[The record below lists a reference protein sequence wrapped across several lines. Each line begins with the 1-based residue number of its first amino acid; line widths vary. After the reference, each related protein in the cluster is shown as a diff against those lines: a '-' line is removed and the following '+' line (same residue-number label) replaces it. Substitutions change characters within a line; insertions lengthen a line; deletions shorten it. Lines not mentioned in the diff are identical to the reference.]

1 MNDEEAPPTLNPE
14 KEISDK
20 NEIIIEKPEENS
32 KKIEETKK
40 EDKKEEED
48 KKENSPNGEKKDEEE
63 EEEEKDDEKF
73 VKYPKSLFG
82 EFEFDLYDDSLK
94 PDCTYILNDRT
105 YYVYFN
111 LKALYNKLEV
121 KIDELFKKYPKNLEN
136 LKESLQ
142 DYMKEYQT
150 EQYKEETSIFS
161 FFGRVKFIF
170 GDEYYNRNVQERA
183 MKMAFLF
190 SQLKSETLRFNN
202 SNGKITIGIIDSYN
216 YEIKSY
222 CYEDFQKIKDEV
234 NSINVNKDN
243 IKEINKSL
251 KIIEDK
257 MKSLIDEIKNKYKGA
272 DEVNQAIFILYLMF
286 QINSKLE
293 KIEESNEALDHA
305 KTYKKMRN
313 IRSQM
318 NGYIKDNIKKESKK
332 FYFDLDLSFKII
344 KNTNKE
350 KKVLL
355 DGVYIDNFLN
365 DIKKNFENLQD
376 QLFKFDK
383 DELKSEN
390 DNRRNK
396 MSIIQFLRKKMDDV
410 QKWEDLEKGVKLEIN
425 NLDSQ
430 IFQNLVDAK
439 KAGTSAINSF
449 KDKDYN
455 AGYEHVKDIGKSYYK
470 AKENDIVK
478 AYKEKTKSIIKYNK
492 EETIKLIKEYELIEK
507 FEEEKKRKKQNE
519 TINGYIVTKTIND
532 PNNPIIDLYS
542 VEIIY

>member
-1 MNDEEAPPTLNPE
+1 MKDEEAPPTLNSE
-14 KEISDK
+14 KEVSDK

-48 KKENSPNGEKKDEEE
+48 KKENSPNGEKKDDDEEE
-63 EEEEKDDEKF
+63 DDEKDDEKF
-73 VKYPKSLFG
+73 TYPKSLFG

-94 PDCTYILNDRT
+94 PDCTYIYNDRT

-111 LKALYNKLEV
+111 LNALYNRLEV

-136 LKESLQ
+136 LKEPLQ
-142 DYMKEYQT
+142 KYMKKYQ
-150 EQYKEETSIFS
+150 EEEYKEETSIFS
-161 FFGRVKFIF
+161 FLGRVKFIF

-183 MKMAFLF
+183 MKIAFLF
-190 SQLKSETLRFNN
+190 SQLKLETLGINE
-202 SNGKITIGIIDSYN
+202 SNTKITIGIIDSYN
-216 YEIKSY
+216 YKIKSY
-222 CYEDFQKIKDEV
+222 CYEDFTTINDEV
-234 NSINVNKDN
+234 NSIEIKKDN

-257 MKSLIDEIKNKYKGA
+257 MKTIIDEIRNKYN
-272 DEVNQAIFILYLMF
+272 EVNRNIFILYLLF
-286 QINSKLE
+286 QINSKLV
-293 KIEESNEALDHA
+293 KIEESNDVLNHA
-305 KTYKKMRN
+305 KTFKKMRN

-318 NGYIKDNIKKESKK
+318 NKEIKDNIKIESKK
-332 FYFDLDLSFKII
+332 LYFDLDLSFKII
-344 KNTNKE
+344 KNTNKV
-350 KKVLL
+350 KKVFL
-355 DGVYIDNFLN
+355 DGININAFLEEIN
-365 DIKKNFENLQD
+365 KNFENLQD

-396 MSIIQFLRKKMDDV
+396 MSIIQFLRKKMDAV
-410 QKWEDLEKGVKLEIN
+410 QKWEDLEKGVNLEIN

-439 KAGTSAINSF
+439 KAGSSAITSF

-455 AGYEHVKDIGKSYYK
+455 AGYELVKDIGKSYYK

-478 AYKEKTKSIIKYNK
+478 AYKEKTKSIIRYNK

-507 FEEEKKRKKQNE
+507 FEEEKKKKKQNE